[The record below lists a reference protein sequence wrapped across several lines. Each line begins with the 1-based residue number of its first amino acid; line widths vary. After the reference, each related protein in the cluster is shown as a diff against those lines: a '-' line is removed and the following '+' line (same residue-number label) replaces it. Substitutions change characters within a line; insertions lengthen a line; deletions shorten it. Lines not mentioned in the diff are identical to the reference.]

1 MAKSNLFY
9 IDEESILRTLSDANI
24 GLTKRRDALLRK
36 QRSLSDK
43 ASTAELDEVIGQL
56 RRLRKDATNARA
68 SDGRSFRQAS
78 KLVKEFFDEFL
89 APLDSGID
97 ATTRLARVRAQANAT
112 ASAPVIV
119 TSQGEI
125 ACEAGVQTERLTGW
139 VETWAVSDF
148 DLNTLDLNMLKGYFT
163 DFQINMALKKHLE
176 ARGPNK
182 LSGVSYE
189 KELKPR

>member
-9 IDEESILRTLSDANI
+9 IDEESILRTLSDANL
-24 GLTKRRDALLRK
+24 GLKKRRDALLRK
-36 QRSLSDK
+36 QQSLSGK
-43 ASTAELDEVIGQL
+43 VSTAELDEVIGQL

-78 KLVKEFFDEFL
+78 KIVKEFFDEFL
-89 APLDSGID
+89 APLDAGIE
-97 ATTRLARVRAQANAT
+97 ATTRLARDRTQANAS

-163 DFQINMALKKHLE
+163 DYQINMALKKHLE
-176 ARGPNK
+176 VHGPNQIR
-182 LSGVSYE
+182 GVSYQR
-189 KELKPR
+189 ELKPR